1 MTGRSV
7 GFHSIATESPNS
19 VTPGDELFFNLDS
32 SELEVGDDTWR
43 VEVCGVHSN
52 GPDHWVQAN
61 LHGFVNYSVTVRA
74 EALDASE
81 VRGTLSAW
89 LPYAPLLA
97 EDPAERIVS
106 VAAA

>member
-1 MTGRSV
+1 MRGQSA
-7 GFHSIATESPNS
+7 GFRTIATQSPNT

-32 SELEVGDDTWR
+32 SDLEVGDDTWR

-61 LHGFVNYSVTVRA
+61 LHGFVSYSVTVRT
-74 EALDASE
+74 EALDAGA

-89 LPYAPLLA
+89 LPSATDLG
-97 EDPAERIVS
+97 DTSSERIVS
-106 VAAA
+106 VATA